1 MQAPAC
7 VVDVCTASAVRTTG
21 ACVSVCVGGT
31 GTERLMEVIAEEEE
45 EGRVN
50 LGRLY
55 D

>member
-7 VVDVCTASAVRTTG
+7 VVDVCAARAVRTTE

-45 EGRVN
+45 GRVS

>member
-1 MQAPAC
+1 M
-7 VVDVCTASAVRTTG
+7 DVCTASAVRTTG

-45 EGRVN
+45 EEEGRVS